1 MNNAINEVT
10 VANCLLKA
18 LNNEKVMSQIIKLK
32 NTNKI
37 ADFLF
42 PTNRRRA
49 KELAEYGINALFFD
63 QSKSQ
68 LENDQAALKALYGQ
82 AQDSKVYTNSG
93 FSMVNE
99 ALKTEYQDKTKNV
112 TNPDEQ
118 ARLKQKYLDLEH
130 EILTDPIQT
139 AAFLL
144 NHQAKNNLATWFSQN
159 GKADGIDV
167 NKLKS
172 FLKKQINELA

>member
-1 MNNAINEVT
+1 MNNVINEVT
-10 VANCLLKA
+10 VANYLLKT
-18 LNNEKVMSQIIKLK
+18 LDNEKVIAQIIKLK
-32 NTNKI
+32 DTNKI

-49 KELAEYGINALFFD
+49 KELTECGIDALFFD

-68 LENDQAALKALYGQ
+68 LENDQAALKALYDQ
-82 AQDSKVYTNSG
+82 AQDPKIYTNSG
-93 FSMVNE
+93 FSMVNKI
-99 ALKTEYQDKTKNV
+99 LKTEYQSKIQNIA
-112 TNPDEQ
+112 NPDEQ
-118 ARLKQKYLDLEH
+118 AKLKQKYLDLEH

-144 NHQAKNNLATWFSQN
+144 NYQAKNNLATWFNQN
-159 GKADGIDV
+159 GEADGIDV